1 MEANAKRKF
10 RIDALTIVLI
20 IAHVPMGI
28 EYCRRMWRTGHYQFF
43 PFLMLLVG
51 WLVYEK
57 VSDLPMIRT
66 RTATNYFLLGVNA
79 ILLAAAILFYSSTV
93 WMMSFLF
100 LVVVLIHDRFG
111 FKGCVVSAPVWLLL
125 LFIFPLP
132 SNIDL
137 LLINKL
143 QFLASQLASWA
154 LDSAGLLHFREG
166 VVLVTEK
173 KQFFAEEA
181 CSGVR
186 SLFSS
191 LAAVSVFGVFVGYP
205 WWRLGF
211 NLIQTTFWVL
221 VGNALRIA
229 TVVYVA
235 DNWTDTI
242 ASGAYHELLGFAVF
256 LLIFGLAMSTD
267 KALSLFSSSTMRLTK
282 TIPSVNPSD
291 GSLEDANDVTCKGYP
306 TLNLA
311 MTILLIAVTL
321 FSCRLTFAKFSN
333 ERLRESGFSNRQ
345 LATLEIDDLPTEI
358 GGWRRVSFE
367 HIVRNEHSLLAPESF
382 LWKYDKEGME
392 VSVSLDSPYY
402 EFHNLSTCY
411 DGLGWITACTHNYL
425 NGSGEA
431 SGDCSKLTMQKKS
444 QRGVVLFSAFDR
456 KGNLVLPNE
465 SFSVVSRFDSV
476 ADNIQ
481 LAFGMTA
488 AANQSK
494 ILNGA
499 LPVSQIQLV
508 ATAPKVNQRSDDLE
522 TLFGVARSALL
533 KSSRFEK

>member
-10 RIDALTIVLI
+10 RIDALMIAAM

-28 EYCRRMWRTGHYQFF
+28 EYCLRMWRTGHYQFF
-43 PFLMLLVG
+43 PFLMVLVA
-51 WLVYEK
+51 WLIYER
-57 VSDLPMIRT
+57 VSGLGVRD
-66 RTATNYFLLGVNA
+66 RTAINYVLLGFNA
-79 ILLAAAILFYSSTV
+79 VLLAAAVLFYSSTV

-100 LVVVLIHDRFG
+100 LVLVLIHDRFG
-111 FKGCVVSAPVWLLL
+111 FKGCMASAPAWLLL

-132 SNIDL
+132 SGIDL

-211 NLIQTTFWVL
+211 NLVQTTFWVL

-229 TVVYVA
+229 TVVFVA

-291 GSLEDANDVTCKGYP
+291 GSLEDANDVASKGHP

-321 FSCRLTFAKFSN
+321 FSCRLTFAKFSK
-333 ERLRESGFSNRQ
+333 EHLRESGFSNSQ
-345 LATLEIDDLPTEI
+345 LATLEIDDLPNEI

-367 HIVRNEHSLLAPESF
+367 HKVRNEHSLLAPESF
-382 LWKYDKEGME
+382 LWKYDKEGIE
-392 VSVSLDSPYY
+392 ATISLDSPYY
-402 EFHNLSTCY
+402 EFHNLNTCY
-411 DGLGWITACTHNYL
+411 DGLGWITACTHNYRS
-425 NGSGEA
+425 GSGKA
-431 SGDCSKLTMQKKS
+431 AGDRSKLTMQKKS

-465 SFSVVSRFDSV
+465 SFFVGSRFGTV
-476 ADNIQ
+476 VDNIQ

-488 AANQSK
+488 AANKSK
-494 ILNGA
+494 ISDGA
-499 LPVSQIQLV
+499 LPLSQVQLLV
-508 ATAPKVNQRSDDLE
+508 TTPDVEQKSDDLE
-522 TLFGVARSALL
+522 TLFGAARNALL